1 MSGHRPFSELLK
13 DFSPDRLKRIEEE
26 SARLNAELLAANPK
40 LADPEYVQERAD
52 LIFDAWDRGD
62 WVQAEILIN
71 GGTGMKYDYIVVGGG
86 SAGCTIATRLSE
98 DPNNSVLLLEAGP
111 DYPDFETLPD
121 DLKLGNNVWFSA
133 YGDHSWAYRGHIT
146 DELPDLEIP
155 RGKATGGSSAI
166 NGQVLYRGVP
176 DDYNRWAQRGNEE
189 WGFTNCLPYFNK
201 LETDLD
207 FGGSDFHGSEGPVPV
222 RRAPRSEWLPHAVA
236 FEQSALAEGFEISE
250 DMNDPESTGV
260 SPRARN
266 TLNFKGSTGV
276 RMSMALNY
284 LDMARHRLNFT
295 IRGSVIARRILFDGK
310 KAVGIEA
317 ESGGEVFTVEGNEII
332 LSSGAVASP
341 QILMLSGVG
350 PKDHLESLGIHVVHD
365 SPGVGK
371 NLRDHPSAAAIYQAE
386 GEKPD
391 VQAPVIQVGLRYQ
404 VPGSPL
410 ENDMQLSP
418 MLMTSEHR
426 PAQVTIDE
434 DLNYIGMSASLQL
447 ALGQGELTLQANDP
461 HVQPFINY
469 NYYQEPEDLRR
480 MREAIRLGVR
490 MAENH
495 EHYKDIIIERIMPT
509 NEELEDDDALD
520 LWLKRNSGTSHHISG
535 TCKMGPDSDP
545 LAVVDQH
552 LHVKGLEG
560 LRVAD
565 ASIMPDC
572 IRANTNATTIMI
584 GERCADFI
592 KDGK

>member
-1 MSGHRPFSELLK
+1 
-13 DFSPDRLKRIEEE
+13 
-26 SARLNAELLAANPK
+26 
-40 LADPEYVQERAD
+40 
-52 LIFDAWDRGD
+52 
-62 WVQAEILIN
+62 
-71 GGTGMKYDYIVVGGG
+71 MKYDYIVVGGG

-98 DPNNSVLLLEAGP
+98 DPSKSVLLLEAGP

-121 DLKLGNNVWFSA
+121 DLKLGNNVWLSA
-133 YGDHSWAYRGHIT
+133 YGPHSWAYRGHMN
-146 DELPDLEIP
+146 DEQPDLEIP

-166 NGQVLYRGVP
+166 NGQVLYRGIP
-176 DDYNRWAQRGNEE
+176 DDYNRWAQWGNDE
-189 WGFTNCLPYFNK
+189 WGFTQCLPYFNK
-201 LETDLD
+201 METDLD

-222 RRAPRSEWLPHAVA
+222 RRAPRSEWLPHATA
-236 FEQSALAEGFEISE
+236 FERAALAEGFEISE

-266 TLNFKGSTGV
+266 TLNFKGSSGV

-295 IRGSVIARRILFDGK
+295 IRGSVVCRRILFDGDK
-310 KAVGIEA
+310 VVGVEA
-317 ESGGEVFTVEGNEII
+317 ESGGEVFVVEGEEII

-350 PKDHLESLGIHVVHD
+350 PRAHLESLGIPVVHD

-371 NLRDHPSAAAIYQAE
+371 NLRDHPSAAAIYHAH
-386 GEKPD
+386 GDRPD

-426 PAQVTIDE
+426 PAQITID
-434 DLNYIGMSASLQL
+434 DDRNYIGMSASLQL
-447 ALGQGELTLQANDP
+447 ALGQGELTLHSADP
-461 HVQPFINY
+461 HEQPFINY

-495 EHYKDIIIERIMPT
+495 EFYRDIVIERVMPT
-509 NEELEDDDALD
+509 DDELADDAALD

-545 LAVVDQH
+545 LSVVDQH
-552 LHVKGLEG
+552 LRVKGVEG

-592 KDGK
+592 KEGK